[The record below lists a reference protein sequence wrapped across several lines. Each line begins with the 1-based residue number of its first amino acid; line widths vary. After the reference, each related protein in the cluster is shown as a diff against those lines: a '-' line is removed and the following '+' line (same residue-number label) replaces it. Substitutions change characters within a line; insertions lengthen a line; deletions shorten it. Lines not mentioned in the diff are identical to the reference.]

1 MKLKR
6 VFCNCFKSFTKWLN
20 KTQNKMILYVLLGNY
35 PFERNHYSTVNIFE
49 RFHSTA
55 LCFLLKHVL
64 KCNNCSFSVHFKLP
78 QIKFRYKGIYVNSQV
93 LLLILLNQLDS
104 TESWLQIG
112 KSKIWNS
119 SIFWWLTRLQII
131 WYQPCY
137 PKLALLHYYKLLMEI
152 FSCLHPCRDIMMHH
166 IFH

>member
-35 PFERNHYSTVNIFE
+35 PIERNHYSTVNIFE

-64 KCNNCSFSVHFKLP
+64 KCNNCSFQVYINLP

-93 LLLILLNQLDS
+93 LLLILRNQLDFS
-104 TESWLQIG
+104 TSNGYTTESWLQIG
-112 KSKIWNS
+112 KTKIWNS
-119 SIFWWLTRLQII
+119 SRFWWFTRLQII
-131 WYQPCY
+131 RCQPCY
-137 PKLALLHYYKLLMEI
+137 PKLALLH
-152 FSCLHPCRDIMMHH
+152 
-166 IFH
+166 